1 MSFCLRKFLVL
12 IFILPAAVGA
22 ASQGTQQTKQQPMQ
36 LAGAVTTGRISGRV
50 LRADT
55 AQPLGKAV
63 VTIWS
68 AEQPRETLSTR
79 TDSSGNFDFRDL
91 APGTYHLRARRRGFV
106 TQVYGQ
112 RGSGPGLA
120 VSVGA
125 GEHKSGVNFALTP
138 AGVITG
144 TIFDEDYEPV
154 EDVEVAALRLRFQR
168 GGKRTA
174 QFIRTTRTNDLGQY
188 RLAGLEPGFYIVQA
202 AGRGQGVFV
211 GARTDAIAYVPAFYG
226 NAAAQEQALPVQV
239 VAGRETLGV
248 DISVRAAPT
257 YTISGVIVDSSVG
270 SSRKRYS
277 IGFARG
283 AGIATMES
291 RDTSFS
297 FPGLSPGEYTLVAI
311 ASEENGASRRGY
323 LRVRIA
329 DSDQRVAVTIGQSAG
344 LRGQARMEDNQP
356 FSFAGLRL
364 SAIPEIEDAPVGFAI
379 LEEDGSFAIRE
390 LPEGQYTFE
399 LSGRETEFYLKQVE
413 CSGQDYSNQPAPLK
427 AGETLECTLLLSRDV
442 GEVRGQVEQEG
453 EPAPG
458 MVVVLIPRSLEL
470 RLRPRYT
477 MTAQTDD
484 HGQFQIR
491 GVIPGEYL
499 AFALA
504 PVDDASYFAL
514 DFAERNRDAAVP
526 LTVKTEQPQLL
537 RLQVIAPR

>member
-1 MSFCLRKFLVL
+1 MSPCLRKFWVL
-12 IFILPAAVGA
+12 TFILPAAAAV
-22 ASQGTQQTKQQPMQ
+22 ASQGAQQTEQQPKQ
-36 LAGAVTTGRISGRV
+36 TAGAVTTGRISGHV

-68 AEQPRETLSTR
+68 AEQPRETLATR
-79 TDSSGNFDFRDL
+79 TDSSGNFDFREL
-91 APGTYHLRARRRGFV
+91 APGTYRLRAQRRGFV

-112 RGSGPGLA
+112 RGSGPGIA
-120 VSVGA
+120 VRVGA

-168 GGKRTA
+168 GGKRTT
-174 QFIRTTRTNDLGQY
+174 QFVRTTRTNDLGQY
-188 RLAGLEPGFYIVQA
+188 RLAGLEPGFYLVQA
-202 AGRGQGVFV
+202 AGREQGVFV
-211 GARTDAIAYVPAFYG
+211 GTQTDAVAYVPAFYG
-226 NAAAQEQALPVQV
+226 NAVTLEQALPVQV
-239 VAGRETLGV
+239 VAGRETPGV

-257 YTISGVIVDSSVG
+257 YTISGVVVDSSIG
-270 SSRKRYS
+270 PGRRRYS
-277 IGFARG
+277 VGFARG
-283 AGIATMES
+283 VGIATMES

-297 FPGLSPGEYTLVAI
+297 FRGLSPGDYTLVAI
-311 ASEENGASRRGY
+311 ASDENGASRRGY
-323 LRVRIA
+323 LHVRIS
-329 DSDQRVAVTIGQSAG
+329 DSDQRVAIVIGQSVG
-344 LRGQARMEDNQP
+344 LRGQARMEDQQP

-364 SAIPEIEDAPVGFAI
+364 SAIPEIEDAPVGSTI

-399 LSGRETEFYLKQVE
+399 LSGREAEVYLKQVE
-413 CSGQDYSNQPAPLK
+413 CGGQEYSRQPATLK
-427 AGETLECTLLLSRDV
+427 IGETLDCTLVLSREV
-442 GEVRGQVEQEG
+442 GEVRGQVEQDG
-453 EPAPG
+453 QPAPG
-458 MVVVLIPRSLEL
+458 MVVVVIPRSPEL

-477 MTAQTDD
+477 MAAQTDE

-504 PVDDASYFAL
+504 PLEDASYFAL

-537 RLQVIAPR
+537 KLQVVTPR